1 MDLNGCQ
8 KCPFFIYSMFTCGC
22 RFLEPPLC
30 FLPEAFVAVFG
41 VALVAA
47 VLGVALVGAPL
58 GVALAGAPLGV
69 VFSQGS

>member
-1 MDLNGCQ
+1 
-8 KCPFFIYSMFTCGC
+8 MFTCGC

-30 FLPEAFVAVFG
+30 FLPEALVAVFG

-47 VLGVALVGAPL
+47 ALGVALVGAAL

-69 VFSQGS
+69 VFSEGS